1 MTRLRLAAKPII
13 ASGFCTVFLMYQ
25 ALSPAVSSPV
35 ASPVAGPEIK
45 ALHCAVIGQGHCLQS
60 SYMNP
65 VSHRQPGQLALWK
78 LGDFEMDADG
88 KTLQERFKVLPRL
101 PEGAHDW
108 HEARVL
114 DGDFGKWEQ
123 FKLASQ
129 RHHWWLAVKT
139 AWSVRWV
146 RAAVAIGVAHHF

>member
-1 MTRLRLAAKPII
+1 MTRLRLAAMPII

-60 SYMNP
+60 SYMNL

-88 KTLQERFKVLPRL
+88 KTLQERFKVVPRRQKVRMT
-101 PEGAHDW
+101 GMR
-108 HEARVL
+108 RVC
-114 DGDFGKWEQ
+114 W
-123 FKLASQ
+123 
-129 RHHWWLAVKT
+129 T
-139 AWSVRWV
+139 AISANGSSSSLLRSGI
-146 RAAVAIGVAHHF
+146 IGGWQ